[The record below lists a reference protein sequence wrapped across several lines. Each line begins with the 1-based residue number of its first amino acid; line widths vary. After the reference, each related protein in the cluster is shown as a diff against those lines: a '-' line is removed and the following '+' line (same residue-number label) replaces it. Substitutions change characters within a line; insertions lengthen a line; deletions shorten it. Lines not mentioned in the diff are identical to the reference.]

1 MKRVVTFLLAAG
13 LVFAVAAPATAAA
26 PSSDPKTD
34 ARDAAA
40 WIAERVNASGFIPS
54 SASPTTADLAS
65 SAQAVTALA
74 AAGVGKSKVAALLAY
89 LGSHIDAFVTAN
101 GFDDPGAI
109 AYLILA
115 AKAGGADPTSFGPAH
130 ADLVTRLVATQQ
142 PDGLFGLAANATFT
156 GAFDQGLSLLALHAA
171 GIANPHGVT
180 WLEGQQCADG
190 SFTAFRAD
198 TTVACPAVNTTTFV
212 GPDTNSTA
220 LALLGLIAQG
230 DNTAAAKAETALRA
244 VRNAGGGWGFLSVS
258 TQATDGNSTGLVLE
272 ALRTVSGVADQQGI
286 LALLALQVGCAGAA
300 ADRGGIAFQPDGMG
314 RLAGN
319 MFATVQATAALA
331 EVALPV
337 TSATISSDVPTP
349 CASTSTTTVSTTS
362 TTVAVAGST
371 VASTGSTVQPSTTT
385 VAATTGAQLPRTG
398 TSSAPIAIVAL
409 CLLTAGTLFV
419 GGARRRRT

>member
-13 LVFAVAAPATAAA
+13 LVFAVAAPATAAP
-26 PSSDPKTD
+26 PSSDPRTD

-54 SASPTTADLAS
+54 STSPTKANLSS

-74 AAGVGKSKVAALLAY
+74 AAGVGKSKVTALLAY
-89 LGSHIDAFVTAN
+89 LGSHIDAFVAAN

-115 AKAGGADPTSFGPAH
+115 AEAGGADPTSFGPAH

-156 GAFDQGLSLLALHAA
+156 GAFDEGLSLLALHAA
-171 GIANPHGVT
+171 GIANAHGVT

-198 TTVACPAVNTTTFV
+198 TTIACPAVNTTTFA

-230 DNTAAAKAETALRA
+230 DTTAAAKAEAALRA
-244 VRNAGGGWGFLSVS
+244 VRNSGGGWGFFARND
-258 TQATDGNSTGLVLE
+258 QPTDANSTGLVLE

-286 LALLALQVGCAGAA
+286 RALLALQVGCAGAV

-314 RLAGN
+314 RLAGD

-331 EVALPV
+331 EVALPI
-337 TSATISSDVPTP
+337 TSATISDNVPTP

-371 VASTGSTVQPSTTT
+371 VANTGSTVQTSTTT
-385 VAATTGAQLPRTG
+385 VAAVTRAQLPRTG
-398 TSSAPIAIVAL
+398 TSSTPIAIVAL
-409 CLLTAGTLFV
+409 CLLASGTMFV

>member
-13 LVFAVAAPATAAA
+13 LVFAVAAPATAAP

-34 ARDAAA
+34 AKAAAA

-54 SASPTTADLAS
+54 ATSPTKADFSS

-74 AAGVGKSKVAALLAY
+74 AAGVGKSKVTALLAY

-142 PDGLFGLAANATFT
+142 SDGLFGLAANATFT
-156 GAFDQGLSLLALHAA
+156 GAFDEGLSLLALHAA

-180 WLEGQQCADG
+180 WLEGQQCDDG

-198 TTVACPAVNTTTFV
+198 TTVACPAVNTSTFV

-230 DNTAAAKAETALRA
+230 DTTAAAKAETALRA
-244 VRNAGGGWGFLSVS
+244 VRNAGGGWGFFAAS

-272 ALRTVSGVADQQGI
+272 ALRTVTGVADQQG
-286 LALLALQVGCAGAA
+286 LRALLTLQVGCAGAV
-300 ADRGGIAFQPDGMG
+300 ADRGGIAFQPDGQG
-314 RLAGN
+314 GLAGD

-331 EVALPV
+331 EVALPI

-349 CASTSTTTVSTTS
+349 CASTSTTTVSMTS

-371 VASTGSTVQPSTTT
+371 VASAGSKVQASTTT
-385 VAATTGAQLPRTG
+385 VATATSAQLPRTG
-398 TSSAPIAIVAL
+398 TSSMPIAIVAL
-409 CLLTAGTLFV
+409 CLLASGTLFV
-419 GGARRRRT
+419 GGARRRHT

>member
-13 LVFAVAAPATAAA
+13 LVFAVAAPATAAP

-34 ARDAAA
+34 AKDAAA

-54 SASPTTADLAS
+54 ATSPTKADLSS

-74 AAGVGKSKVAALLAY
+74 AAGVGKSKVTALLAY

-101 GFDDPGAI
+101 GLDDPGAI

-171 GIANPHGVT
+171 GIANAHGVT
-180 WLEGQQCADG
+180 WLEGQQCDDG

-198 TTVACPAVNTTTFV
+198 TTVACPAVNTATFV

-230 DNTAAAKAETALRA
+230 DATAAAKAEAALRA
-244 VRNAGGGWGFLSVS
+244 VRNAGGGWGFFSVS

-272 ALRTVSGVADQQGI
+272 ALRTASGVADQQGI
-286 LALLALQVGCAGAA
+286 RALLTLQVGCAGAV
-300 ADRGGIAFQPDGMG
+300 ADRGGIAFQPDGQG
-314 RLAGN
+314 GLAGDV
-319 MFATVQATAALA
+319 FATVQATAALA
-331 EVALPV
+331 EVALPI

-349 CASTSTTTVSTTS
+349 CASTSTTTTS

-371 VASTGSTVQPSTTT
+371 VASAGSTVQASTTT
-385 VAATTGAQLPRTG
+385 VATATSAQLPRTG
-398 TSSAPIAIVAL
+398 TSSVPIAIVAL
-409 CLLTAGTLFV
+409 CLLASGTLFV

>member
-13 LVFAVAAPATAAA
+13 LVFAVAAPATAAP
-26 PSSDPKTD
+26 PSSDPRTD

-40 WIAERVNASGFIPS
+40 WIAARVNASGFIPS
-54 SASPTTADLAS
+54 STSPTKADLSS

-74 AAGVGKSKVAALLAY
+74 AAGVGKSKVTALLAY

-171 GIANPHGVT
+171 AIANPHGVT

-198 TTVACPAVNTTTFV
+198 TTIACPAVNTTTFA

-230 DNTAAAKAETALRA
+230 DTTAAAKAEAALRA
-244 VRNAGGGWGFLSVS
+244 VRNSGGGWGFFARND
-258 TQATDGNSTGLVLE
+258 QPTDANSTGLVLE

-286 LALLALQVGCAGAA
+286 RALLALQVGCAGAV

-314 RLAGN
+314 RLAGD

-331 EVALPV
+331 EVALPI
-337 TSATISSDVPTP
+337 TSATISDNVPTP
-349 CASTSTTTVSTTS
+349 CASTSITTVSTTS

-371 VASTGSTVQPSTTT
+371 VASAGSTVQTSTTT
-385 VAATTGAQLPRTG
+385 VATATRAQLPRTG
-398 TSSAPIAIVAL
+398 TSSTPIAIVAL
-409 CLLTAGTLFV
+409 CLLASGTLFV